1 MVQEPVQAMYEGK
14 SNGPTPASPLDR
26 YSQSGEYTGG
36 FWMLVDVD
44 LSMLSTGAMH
54 DALLEKLA
62 SAPQ

>member
-1 MVQEPVQAMYEGK
+1 MGQEEVEAVYEGE
-14 SNGPTPASPLDR
+14 SNGPKPKSRLDR
-26 YSQSGEYTGG
+26 YSQSGEHTGG

-44 LSMLSTGAMH
+44 VSKLSTGAMH